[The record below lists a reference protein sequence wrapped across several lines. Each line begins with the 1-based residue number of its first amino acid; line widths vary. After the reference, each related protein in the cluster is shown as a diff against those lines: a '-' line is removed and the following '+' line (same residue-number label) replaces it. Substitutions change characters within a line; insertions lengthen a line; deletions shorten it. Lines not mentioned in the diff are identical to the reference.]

1 MDALNSFVSA
11 ISTVGFPC
19 VICLIMIDIIRKIEE
34 NHKSEMHEMTEAVNN
49 NTTALV
55 KLIDKIENW
64 EHKNG

>member
-1 MDALNSFVSA
+1 MDLISSFVSA

-19 VICLIMIDIIRKIEE
+19 VICLIMIDLIGKIEE

-55 KLIDKIENW
+55 KLIDKIEGW
-64 EHKNG
+64 EHK